1 MGEDRQD
8 RQDGGPGLTAA
19 DWAGFE
25 AGVRSAVAA
34 ERTITRR
41 VIVPIVLA
49 AALIAVYLLAGR

>member
-8 RQDGGPGLTAA
+8 RQDGGTGLTAA
-19 DWAGFE
+19 DRAGFE